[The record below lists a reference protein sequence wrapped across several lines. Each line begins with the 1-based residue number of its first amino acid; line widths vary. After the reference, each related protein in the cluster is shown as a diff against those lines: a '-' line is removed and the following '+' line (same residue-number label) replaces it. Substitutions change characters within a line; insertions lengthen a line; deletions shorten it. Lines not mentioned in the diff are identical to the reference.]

1 MRSFP
6 IDALADRARAK
17 VAVEARDRLHVRGHA
32 APLAMSRRR
41 ALELKGRR
49 AALRL
54 VERLIGSGR

>member
-1 MRSFP
+1 
-6 IDALADRARAK
+6 
-17 VAVEARDRLHVRGHA
+17 VEARDRLHVRGHA